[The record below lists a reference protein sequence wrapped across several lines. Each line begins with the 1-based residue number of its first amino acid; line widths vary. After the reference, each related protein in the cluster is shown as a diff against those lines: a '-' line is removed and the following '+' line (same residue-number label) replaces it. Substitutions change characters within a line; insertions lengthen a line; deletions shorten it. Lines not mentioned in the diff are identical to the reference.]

1 MESNLSNPQASNFE
15 MPSLSPAST
24 GENKNDRL
32 YANRLEVLNEIGRQL
47 TWANSELDLLNKI
60 AKAAKEVLA
69 AEKVSYAIPD
79 DDSHFVSFVLTGD
92 DKELQANKFPM
103 ENTSTEVVAATEKPT
118 LFENLADSPLPEHQ
132 SLAKEGFC
140 MVVSCPVIVG
150 GVLIGVLNASTKTA
164 WAQPHDSLTLFT
176 TLGRFMGTTLERINA
191 EERVKLTFQE
201 LKYQARH
208 DELTGLANRSY
219 FLDLLEEEISL
230 ASTKNTSFSLLFI
243 DLDEFKV
250 VNDSLS
256 HSAGDELLRLVAE
269 RMQQQLRPSDTVARL
284 GGDEFVVLL
293 RSIDDFETA
302 WNLGNRLIERLREP
316 YIVVGQ
322 RVEIAGSIGLSIFPE
337 HGKTSDELMMH
348 ADMAMYAAKENGRN
362 NCQMYQ
368 PAMSD
373 KLRYRL
379 ELVRDLLEAKENDD
393 LYMMFQPQFETDRR
407 TVIGVEALIRWD
419 HLIRGSVSP
428 AEFMAVAEQNNVVCE
443 LTGLILD
450 KSLSALAK
458 LRKYYPNLYVSVNLS
473 ARDFVD
479 SAMLHCQIAES
490 LATHD
495 LPGNALELEL
505 TERVFLEHASIATRS
520 MEHWKESGIRLAIDD
535 FGTGFSSLN
544 YLLNLQIDTIKIDR
558 CFIESIQSKP
568 RQQGVVKTILELGAT
583 LGARCVAEGIER
595 QEELDCLVDLGC
607 ERFQGFLF
615 GRPMTLETL
624 YAFLNDMEALK
635 NKS

>member
-1 MESNLSNPQASNFE
+1 MESNLSNPQASNFD

-243 DLDEFKV
+243 DLD
-250 VNDSLS
+250 
-256 HSAGDELLRLVAE
+256 
-269 RMQQQLRPSDTVARL
+269 
-284 GGDEFVVLL
+284 
-293 RSIDDFETA
+293 
-302 WNLGNRLIERLREP
+302 
-316 YIVVGQ
+316 
-322 RVEIAGSIGLSIFPE
+322 
-337 HGKTSDELMMH
+337 
-348 ADMAMYAAKENGRN
+348 
-362 NCQMYQ
+362 
-368 PAMSD
+368 
-373 KLRYRL
+373 
-379 ELVRDLLEAKENDD
+379 
-393 LYMMFQPQFETDRR
+393 
-407 TVIGVEALIRWD
+407 
-419 HLIRGSVSP
+419 
-428 AEFMAVAEQNNVVCE
+428 
-443 LTGLILD
+443 
-450 KSLSALAK
+450 
-458 LRKYYPNLYVSVNLS
+458 
-473 ARDFVD
+473 
-479 SAMLHCQIAES
+479 
-490 LATHD
+490 
-495 LPGNALELEL
+495 
-505 TERVFLEHASIATRS
+505 
-520 MEHWKESGIRLAIDD
+520 
-535 FGTGFSSLN
+535 
-544 YLLNLQIDTIKIDR
+544 
-558 CFIESIQSKP
+558 
-568 RQQGVVKTILELGAT
+568 
-583 LGARCVAEGIER
+583 
-595 QEELDCLVDLGC
+595 
-607 ERFQGFLF
+607 
-615 GRPMTLETL
+615 
-624 YAFLNDMEALK
+624 
-635 NKS
+635 